1 MFDKDRIFLYHPQK
15 ELIGTES
22 DNKVIV
28 ELTGEMEKGILPE
41 PDTVEYKRNG
51 VEYYAGYTVIADGEY
66 ILLVSAERAEIFSV
80 LSNMVRFCI
89 ISMVVAII
97 ICILIGAM
105 LARMVATPIKRVT
118 EVIQSIA
125 KLDFTEERYHD
136 ELKKRKDETG
146 IMGRA
151 IFELRDIL
159 RDIVLRLRDDSNLLL
174 NSSQQLDKSSSEI
187 ATTLEQVDQAVQDIA
202 SGATSQANE
211 TQVATENVVLIG
223 TMVEKA
229 RDEIGDLHKE
239 MLRMKENGAQAQGKL
254 EVVLDANEKTKESI
268 GLIQTQTTTTYES
281 AVKIKDI
288 VALITSIAER
298 TTLLSLNASIEAARA
313 GEQGKGFA
321 VVAAE
326 IQKLAVQSDESV
338 QKIEDIVN
346 YLITDSEEAV
356 QIMENVTSVVGTQIK
371 DIEEIGGLFVH
382 VQDGING
389 SMDGIREI
397 LEHTSQLAKARY
409 SVVDVVQ
416 NLTAI
421 AEENAASTEETAAS
435 VTEVGSIMI
444 DVASNAEKLRSLADT
459 LDESLHKFT
468 I

>member
-1 MFDKDRIFLYHPQK
+1 
-15 ELIGTES
+15 
-22 DNKVIV
+22 
-28 ELTGEMEKGILPE
+28 
-41 PDTVEYKRNG
+41 
-51 VEYYAGYTVIADGEY
+51 
-66 ILLVSAERAEIFSV
+66 
-80 LSNMVRFCI
+80 
-89 ISMVVAII
+89 
-97 ICILIGAM
+97 M
-105 LARMVATPIKRVT
+105 LFR
-118 EVIQSIA
+118 
-125 KLDFTEERYHD
+125 
-136 ELKKRKDETG
+136 
-146 IMGRA
+146 
-151 IFELRDIL
+151 
-159 RDIVLRLRDDSNLLL
+159 
-174 NSSQQLDKSSSEI
+174 
-187 ATTLEQVDQAVQDIA
+187 
-202 SGATSQANE
+202 
-211 TQVATENVVLIG
+211 
-223 TMVEKA
+223 
-229 RDEIGDLHKE
+229 
-239 MLRMKENGAQAQGKL
+239 
-254 EVVLDANEKTKESI
+254 SI

-397 LEHTSQLAKARY
+397 VEHTSQLAKARD